1 MQGKLFSS
9 GVGEGSNSLTRGPN
23 FSLPAKELHGEGE
36 LMAGEERSCRVT
48 LTGQGDRFSGIP
60 TLFFS

>member
-1 MQGKLFSS
+1 
-9 GVGEGSNSLTRGPN
+9 VGEGSNSLTRGPN